1 MRDEPGGQER
11 CQTHGTM
18 PVEQE
23 LKKEA
28 DSGHDVSE

>member
-1 MRDEPGGQER
+1 MRDETGGQDR
-11 CQTHGTM
+11 CQTHVMM